1 MVKRTSALWFRS
13 LDRDSKN
20 YKFIFLSG
28 HEIMIK
34 PIFLMTKLQFKIYLN
49 VIVDK
54 AKKILIEMSKIVE
67 RIDFEI
73 FG

>member
-1 MVKRTSALWFRS
+1 
-13 LDRDSKN
+13 
-20 YKFIFLSG
+20 
-28 HEIMIK
+28 MIK

-54 AKKILIEMSKIVE
+54 AKKILIELSKIVQ

-73 FG
+73 LR